1 MINTMKHSSERSAER
16 VLEIATELL
25 AVDTQNPPGETRRI
39 AEWVGSF
46 LEDLG
51 LTTRTVATD
60 PAKPNVIATLPGG
73 SDRAPLYNGHL
84 DTVPFDADEWTY
96 IRRSRRSDG
105 TPPCSSP
112 KSGTLLL
119 SDACRPLSVR
129 R

>member
-1 MINTMKHSSERSAER
+1 MKHSSERSAER

-25 AVDTQNPPGETRRI
+25 AVDTQNPPGETRQI

-51 LTTRTVATD
+51 ITTRTVATN
-60 PAKPNVIATLPGG
+60 PAKPNVVATLPGG
-73 SDRAPLYNGHL
+73 SDQTLLYNGHL

-96 IRRSRRSDG
+96 IRRSMRSNG

-112 KSGTLLL
+112 KSGTLLV